1 MGCTENQNVFE
12 ERKLEPQGYTVRPI
26 FQVGCDSTNRRSK
39 LTKYFG
45 RVCRFQNL
53 EKNNKHSPPNCTQ
66 PPPLNAK
73 ASTSICKRRGTP
85 HHTQHQSRILEN
97 KQLHTPWI
105 SRHRTHT
112 LLSSKRM
119 CRYMTRQCVW
129 GRTSAL
135 TKRTQMLE
143 WVAWHSLRCRRHSSR
158 WLHCLKPVAHNRQ
171 NKQTLWLS
179 THYMAGTSCNGD

>member
-1 MGCTENQNVFE
+1 MGCAENQNVFE

-45 RVCRFQNL
+45 RWISTILHHFSSASPVPPSLNIGSFINASRFFSFMGPRCPNIKYGGEGGSTSTGLDKWCRILLLHCLQVSEYG
-53 EKNNKHSPPNCTQ
+53 EKTKHSPPNCTQ

-105 SRHRTHT
+105 LENQQLHT
-112 LLSSKRM
+112 P
-119 CRYMTRQCVW
+119 CQ
-129 GRTSAL
+129 
-135 TKRTQMLE
+135 
-143 WVAWHSLRCRRHSSR
+143 
-158 WLHCLKPVAHNRQ
+158 LHV
-171 NKQTLWLS
+171 
-179 THYMAGTSCNGD
+179 